1 MTAWLSRPFGPS
13 LASAMPWAS
22 NSPKMHTTPAYTHLP
37 SQSHS
42 RRIQSLHPY
51 TSQTSLL
58 TNFSWPSCC
67 KHASGRGLCKHV
79 QSVKT
84 NLLLLQILHPI
95 HLLHRLATP
104 TAAQQSKALHPTLRQ
119 LPMYVASA
127 PSTSYVPQAITD
139 GAPPGARSARF
150 RSAKVS

>member
-1 MTAWLSRPFGPS
+1 
-13 LASAMPWAS
+13 
-22 NSPKMHTTPAYTHLP
+22 
-37 SQSHS
+37 
-42 RRIQSLHPY
+42 
-51 TSQTSLL
+51 L

-84 NLLLLQILHPI
+84 NLLLLQILRPI

-119 LPMYVASA
+119 LPLRPQRGSMRHPSLHWLLPHAWASDECPA
-127 PSTSYVPQAITD
+127 AASSDAFSTSFDGHCRNLYVCGISAIDIICAT
-139 GAPPGARSARF
+139 SNH
-150 RSAKVS
+150 